1 MATGELDLSVRIQ
14 AIQVLRQIETHGLL
28 DEDQRDEIAKL
39 VFETERRVRGA
50 AADFFSAL
58 LGEEV
63 EKRETELEAGQT
75 TPKGKGKK
83 KGGAIVTLEG
93 KDQLQLKCLAELLV
107 KYGRSLDGLS
117 DEGSDDEEDQAD
129 DTFSSRKKEAD
140 VVEVKTHRGRVAFAV
155 EALWDQVEAVRDW
168 QAIMDFLLLDH
179 SPDSSREDTPKAKGR
194 KGKGKSSEEEE
205 TGGEVLEACRLTEAE
220 ETLLVEVLVASL
232 TKVTGASVATTKKV
246 GFCAFRLGF
255 PQLLVDHVL
264 EQEKEK
270 EDDVQAEV
278 SRAVIEALPR
288 LFAKHQTIPSRV
300 VDILSIPRLISL
312 DLYLDMRMLTV
323 SLMLL
328 RAGTLG

>member
-83 KGGAIVTLEG
+83 KGGAIATFEG

-129 DTFSSRKKEAD
+129 DTLSSRKKEAD

-155 EALWDQVEAVRDW
+155 EALWEQVEAVRDW

-179 SPDSSREDTPKAKGR
+179 SADSSKEDTPKAKGR
-194 KGKGKSSEEEE
+194 KGKGKSGEEAE

-232 TKVTGASVATTKKV
+232 TKVTVASAATTKKV
-246 GFCAFRLGF
+246 HLYISF
-255 PQLLVDHVL
+255 
-264 EQEKEK
+264 
-270 EDDVQAEV
+270 
-278 SRAVIEALPR
+278 ALYDR
-288 LFAKHQTIPSRV
+288 
-300 VDILSIPRLISL
+300 
-312 DLYLDMRMLTV
+312 
-323 SLMLL
+323 
-328 RAGTLG
+328 